1 MKSILLPVAAS
12 LLLLGSAAQNA
23 VSAQAAASTRPY
35 REGPVMSVSFIRTK
49 PGMFDRYMEYLNGP
63 YKTNLEAQKAAGL
76 ILDYAIYSSTETR
89 NPGDHDIM
97 LTTTY
102 RNWAAFDG
110 LTDKQDAVANRTLQS
125 TPQQRSQQF
134 ADRGAMRESIGG
146 RTYQQ
151 LIFMK

>member
-12 LLLLGSAAQNA
+12 LLLIGSAAQSP

-35 REGPVMSVSFIRTK
+35 REGPVVSVSYLRTK

-63 YKTNLEAQKAAGL
+63 YKTSLEAQKAAGL
-76 ILDYAIYSSTETR
+76 ILDYAIYVSAETR
-89 NPGDHDIM
+89 NPGDHDVM

-110 LTDKQDAVANRTLQS
+110 LADKAEAVANRTLKN
-125 TPQQRSQQF
+125 TVQQRNEQF
-134 ADRGAMRESIGG
+134 ADRSAMREPIGG

-151 LIFMK
+151 LIFAK